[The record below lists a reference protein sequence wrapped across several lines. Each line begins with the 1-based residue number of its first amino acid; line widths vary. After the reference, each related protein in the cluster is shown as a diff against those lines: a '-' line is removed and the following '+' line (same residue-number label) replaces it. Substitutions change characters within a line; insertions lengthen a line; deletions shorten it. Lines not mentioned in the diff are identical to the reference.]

1 MTKQVL
7 ELLQKALA
15 LPEAD
20 RAALAGSL
28 LESLDQVVDA
38 DAEIAWR
45 NEISRRISDLDS
57 GKAKT
62 VPWEELRSRLSAR
75 LANGK

>member
-1 MTKQVL
+1 MTKQAL

-38 DAEIAWR
+38 DAEAAWQ

-57 GKAKT
+57 GRAKT
-62 VPWEELRSRLSAR
+62 VPWEELRNRLTAR